1 MSTPEKSGHGLK
13 KKLHLSDLVLMQI
26 LLVVGIPWAGI
37 AARQGGVHV
46 VFWLAGALLFFLPS
60 AAVVSFCAKLW
71 PEEGGVYQWV
81 KHACGP
87 FAGFVSAW
95 NLYLWALLTAS
106 NVGIVTASGLSY
118 ALGPDFAWMA
128 DSKIWMV
135 GLTVGAFAVI
145 WIVNVRG
152 LGVTRWVSHL
162 GTSVT
167 IGVTVLLTILLFVHP
182 HTSAAHPHVSPQ
194 KPFSFA
200 FPLITLVTLNL
211 FAKMSFHS
219 LGGLEQ
225 VAVFAGEMKSPGKI
239 ILRSAWIAAP
249 LCALIYILL
258 TGSLLTYIPA
268 GNIDLIAPI
277 PQVLSAAFGNAA
289 TDHSINIGLLAGRAT
304 VLLLT
309 IALVCQYVVIVAEA
323 SRLSMVAGWD
333 NIMPARF
340 TQLHPRWKT
349 PVWSIS
355 MMVALAVLLGLCT
368 IAGSGN
374 QEAFQV
380 LTEAS
385 SLCFGIYYLLMLVV
399 PLFMGRRFSMRPA
412 LWLRVAVISAASVT
426 VMAIV
431 FTLVPIVPVPS
442 KWVFAGKIV
451 AITLLLNA
459 IAAGIYFRSRRNHL
473 S

>member
-1 MSTPEKSGHGLK
+1 MSAPEKSGHGLK
-13 KKLHLSDLVLMQI
+13 KNLRLSDLVLMQI

-37 AARQGGVHV
+37 AARQGGVHI

-87 FAGFVSAW
+87 FAGFLSAW

-118 ALGPDFAWMA
+118 ALGPNAAWMA
-128 DSKIWMV
+128 DSKIWMAA
-135 GLTVGAFAVI
+135 LTLVAFAVI

-152 LGVTRWVSHL
+152 LGVTRWISHL
-162 GTSVT
+162 GTFVT
-167 IGVTVLLTILLFVHP
+167 IGVTLLLTILLFIHP
-182 HTSAAHPHVSPQ
+182 HTSATHPHVSPQ

-200 FPLITLVTLNL
+200 FPMLTLVTLNL

-225 VAVFAGEMKSPGKI
+225 VAVFAGEMRNPGKI

-268 GNIDLIAPI
+268 EHIDLIAPI

-289 TDHSINIGLLAGRAT
+289 DHTINIGLMAGRAT

-355 MMVALAVLLGLCT
+355 IMVALAVLLGLCT

-399 PLFMGRRFSMRPA
+399 PLFMGRRFAMRPA
-412 LWLRVAVISAASVT
+412 LWLRVAVVSAASVT
-426 VMAIV
+426 LMAIV
-431 FTLVPIVPVPS
+431 FTLVPIVPVSS

-451 AITLLLNA
+451 IITLLLNG
-459 IAAGIYFRSRRNHL
+459 IAAAIYFRNRAVRVV
-473 S
+473 